1 MIRRALPAIAAAS
14 LLALTGCG
22 TDSGGSPESSSAASP
37 STTTISGK
45 TECPPEG
52 GAKVRVTAFEQAPPM
67 CIDPK
72 KTYTAKIATDE
83 GDVTVKLD
91 AEKAPKTVNNFV
103 VLARYKYYDGL
114 TFHRV
119 IQDFMAQGGDPVGD
133 GSGGPGYQFEDELP
147 QAGEYKVGSIAM
159 ANAGPDTNGSQF
171 FIITGDAGVGLPPSY
186 TLFGQVTQGMETVTA
201 IEDDGSMGDG
211 PPREIHTI
219 KSVTITEK

>member
-1 MIRRALPAIAAAS
+1 
-14 LLALTGCG
+14 
-22 TDSGGSPESSSAASP
+22 
-37 STTTISGK
+37 
-45 TECPPEG
+45 
-52 GAKVRVTAFEQAPPM
+52 M

-72 KTYTAKIATDE
+72 KAYTATIATDE

-91 AEKAPKTVNNFV
+91 AKKAPTTVNNFV

-119 IQDFMAQGGDPVGD
+119 IRGFMAQGGDPVGD
-133 GSGGPGYQFEDELP
+133 GSGGPGYQFKDELP
-147 QAGEYKVGSIAM
+147 KAGEYEVGSIAM

-171 FIITGDAGVGLPPSY
+171 FIVTGDAGVGLPPSY
-186 TLFGQVTQGMETVTA
+186 SLFGKVTRGMEAVTA

-211 PPREIHTI
+211 PPRAIHTI